1 MSRIALELG
10 PLKIYWYSLFIFLG
24 LLAGIITA
32 IREAKKY
39 NISEDFIYDLA
50 FFTFPFALI
59 GARLYYVIFN
69 FDLYKDNLLSNLY
82 IWEGGLAIHGA
93 RLFAFIFGIYYCKKH
108 NVNIPRILDIAAP
121 SIILAQAI
129 GRWGN
134 FFNQEAYGIVV
145 SRTFLESLLIPDF
158 IIEGMFIGGNYHHP
172 TFLYESLFN
181 LIGFFVLINFRKR
194 NKTKLGETILLYL
207 IWYSVGRFFI
217 EGFRT
222 DSLMLFDIKV
232 AQLVSLLIIVFQ

>member
-1 MSRIALELG
+1 MGEL
-10 PLKIYWYSLFIFLG
+10 
-24 LLAGIITA
+24 
-32 IREAKKY
+32 
-39 NISEDFIYDLA
+39 
-50 FFTFPFALI
+50 
-59 GARLYYVIFN
+59 
-69 FDLYKDNLLSNLY
+69 
-82 IWEGGLAIHGA
+82 
-93 RLFAFIFGIYYCKKH
+93 
-108 NVNIPRILDIAAP
+108 
-121 SIILAQAI
+121 
-129 GRWGN
+129 
-134 FFNQEAYGIVV
+134 FNQEAYGIVV

-222 DSLMLFDIKV
+222 DSLMLFDIKSCTTCISSYNSFFSNN
-232 AQLVSLLIIVFQ
+232 LVF